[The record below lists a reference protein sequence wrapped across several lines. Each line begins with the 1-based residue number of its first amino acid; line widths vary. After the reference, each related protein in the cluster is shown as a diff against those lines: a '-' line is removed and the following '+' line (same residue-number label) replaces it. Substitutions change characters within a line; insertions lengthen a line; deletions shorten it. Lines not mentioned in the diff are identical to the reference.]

1 MVCFVHPQNVEEA
14 PSPRLLGAHLHPD
27 NIPASFY
34 EKKTKVSF
42 TSSAGDVQLHTAATS
57 ICVKL
62 KLSFPQRTAAFP
74 NVTPGFRCLVDDSGN
89 SVRKRTDRRMDPA
102 LRKNV
107 ANVQS
112 SCNCCSRLSVLVS
125 FLSSLQVSK
134 ISFVWFVLHRFWW
147 SSETRKTQW
156 SPSIIS
162 PTATQRSHPQS
173 PGTPFTPSS

>member
-1 MVCFVHPQNVEEA
+1 MPVLWYTGFLKTTPWAKVFAQATPSLLSPQQDSRKVHVTKCWVNMVCCVHPQKVEEA
-14 PSPRLLGAHLHPD
+14 PSPRFLGAHLHPD

-42 TSSAGDVQLHTAATS
+42 SSSAGDVQLHTAATS
-57 ICVKL
+57 I
-62 KLSFPQRTAAFP
+62 KLSVPQRTAAFP

-112 SCNCCSRLSVLVS
+112 NCCSCLSVLVS
-125 FLSSLQVSK
+125 FLSSLQVNK
-134 ISFVWFVLHRFWW
+134 I
-147 SSETRKTQW
+147 
-156 SPSIIS
+156 
-162 PTATQRSHPQS
+162 
-173 PGTPFTPSS
+173 